1 MYLMHSCSM
10 HTLTLPDNEYD
21 AYDYMCCAHLQHVD
35 KGLSMMD
42 SLFGVSSHI
51 CACNQSV
58 FAYAN

>member
-1 MYLMHSCSM
+1 ML
-10 HTLTLPDNEYD
+10 TFTLPDDEYD
-21 AYDYMCCAHLQHVD
+21 AYDYICCAHLQLED

-58 FAYAN
+58 FAFAN